1 MTNASVSNI
10 KFYPDKEIN
19 KILTMKLSACD
30 YVNDH
35 LNVIVVGATGSGKM
49 YYISALGNEACKK
62 AINVKYIR
70 LPGLLI
76 KQEIKIII
84 KKKLSAL
91 SRIELLIVD
100 EFLLTPTTKRYFR
113 IIGIKI

>member
-35 LNVIVVGATGSGKM
+35 LNVIVVGTTGSGKM
-49 YYISALGNEACKK
+49 
-62 AINVKYIR
+62 
-70 LPGLLI
+70 
-76 KQEIKIII
+76 
-84 KKKLSAL
+84 
-91 SRIELLIVD
+91 
-100 EFLLTPTTKRYFR
+100 
-113 IIGIKI
+113 

>member
-1 MTNASVSNI
+1 MTKASVSNI

-49 YYISALGNEACKK
+49 YYICIWKRSM
-62 AINVKYIR
+62 
-70 LPGLLI
+70 
-76 KQEIKIII
+76 QE
-84 KKKLSAL
+84 SYQ
-91 SRIELLIVD
+91 R
-100 EFLLTPTTKRYFR
+100 
-113 IIGIKI
+113 

>member
-49 YYISALGNEACKK
+49 YYISAFGNEACKK

-70 LPGLLI
+70 LPGLLY
-76 KQEIKIII
+76 EFI

-91 SRIELLIVD
+91 SRIELLIID
-100 EFLLTPTTKRYFR
+100 EFLLTPITKRYFR

>member
-1 MTNASVSNI
+1 MTKASVSNI

-49 YYISALGNEACKK
+49 YYISALDQARNKDNYKK
-62 AINVKYIR
+62 
-70 LPGLLI
+70 
-76 KQEIKIII
+76 EIKRAI
-84 KKKLSAL
+84 
-91 SRIELLIVD
+91 
-100 EFLLTPTTKRYFR
+100 TY
-113 IIGIKI
+113 

>member
-70 LPGLLI
+70 LPGLLYELDQARN
-76 KQEIKIII
+76 KDNYKKEIKRAI
-84 KKKLSAL
+84 A
-91 SRIELLIVD
+91 
-100 EFLLTPTTKRYFR
+100 Y
-113 IIGIKI
+113 

>member
-1 MTNASVSNI
+1 MNW
-10 KFYPDKEIN
+10 
-19 KILTMKLSACD
+19 
-30 YVNDH
+30 
-35 LNVIVVGATGSGKM
+35 
-49 YYISALGNEACKK
+49 
-62 AINVKYIR
+62 
-70 LPGLLI
+70 I

>member
-62 AINVKYIR
+62 VINVKYIR
-70 LPGLLI
+70 LPGLLYELDQARN
-76 KQEIKIII
+76 KDNYKKEIKRAI
-84 KKKLSAL
+84 
-91 SRIELLIVD
+91 
-100 EFLLTPTTKRYFR
+100 TY
-113 IIGIKI
+113 